1 MPSDEQLTLLIV
13 RLELFTVE
21 QTTFTKNEWNLSIHH
36 KSRHQLHKVHVSC
49 LECLCLQP
57 GNAGTNTN
65 FRCFKYPKKSL
76 LKSSRP
82 KKYLPNFP
90 TPKKPGIENFKPKN
104 ILRSSSSLK
113 IQITPI
119 PPPPPPSGL
128 MTWCTYIC
136 YQKWNYLQPCWVRTH
151 INNIS
156 LLMLILY
163 FKCAYLLFYL
173 QNTR

>member
-21 QTTFTKNEWNLSIHH
+21 QTTFTKNELNLSIHH

-82 KKYLPNFP
+82 KKYLPNFL
-90 TPKKPGIENFKPKN
+90 TQKIPGIKNFKPKN
-104 ILRSSSSLK
+104 ILRSSLSLE
-113 IQITPI
+113 IQRSPHLRLPLLWGGDLVDIHLLPKMKLLAALL
-119 PPPPPPSGL
+119 SED
-128 MTWCTYIC
+128 TY
-136 YQKWNYLQPCWVRTH
+136 
-151 INNIS
+151 
-156 LLMLILY
+156 
-163 FKCAYLLFYL
+163 
-173 QNTR
+173 